1 MYRGVHCMDGKIVYG
16 AEVIDQFMGMPGD
29 LAGHKKRRRI
39 RGDKSRAGNDRRNRR
54 PLRTKRLGEF
64 ELKTSPCKGCIFR
77 EPECHGSCRQYKA
90 WSKSMRK
97 ENDLKRTEHWKN
109 APSPWKRE
117 SSIEHRARTGRT
129 GRRER

>member
-1 MYRGVHCMDGKIVYG
+1 MKDKIL
-16 AEVIDQFMGMPGD
+16 EVVFPETILEMMKNELTEKHIEDTKNMK
-29 LAGHKKRRRI
+29 AGEI
-39 RGDKSRAGNDRRNRR
+39 
-54 PLRTKRLGEF
+54 

-77 EPECHGSCRQYKA
+77 EPECHGSCKQYKL
-90 WSKSMRK
+90 WSKSVRK